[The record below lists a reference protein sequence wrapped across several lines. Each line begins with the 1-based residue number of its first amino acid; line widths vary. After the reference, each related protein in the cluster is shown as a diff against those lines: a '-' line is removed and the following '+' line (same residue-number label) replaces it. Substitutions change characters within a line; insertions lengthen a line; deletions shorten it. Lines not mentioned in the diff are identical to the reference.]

1 MGYFATFSSMMFY
14 CAFQGFQVT
23 DTLIVNCHHLLTIIS
38 LQVGNNIWLSKWS
51 DDPLATSSEAVRNK
65 YLSVYGVL
73 GFLQGIFVM
82 LGALSLALSTLNAA
96 SKLHQSMLMRIL
108 RSPMSFFDTT
118 PLGRILSRFS
128 KDIDIVDTMIPMNM
142 RMLLTTGLSV
152 LGTVVAIVFAMP
164 QFLAIILPVAALYYF
179 VQRFYVAAAR
189 QVKRMESIT
198 RQSGAL
204 SLVQICINTVL

>member
-1 MGYFATFSSMMFY
+1 
-14 CAFQGFQVT
+14 
-23 DTLIVNCHHLLTIIS
+23 
-38 LQVGNNIWLSKWS
+38 
-51 DDPLATSSEAVRNK
+51 
-65 YLSVYGVL
+65 
-73 GFLQGIFVM
+73 M

-164 QFLAIILPVAALYYF
+164 QFVAIILPVAGLYYA
-179 VQRFYVAAAR
+179 VQRFYVATAR

-198 RQSGAL
+198 RYRVEL
-204 SLVQICINTVL
+204 SHWSRSTEILRSHWFRSSCC

>member
-73 GFLQGIFVM
+73 GFLQVRTKI
-82 LGALSLALSTLNAA
+82 
-96 SKLHQSMLMRIL
+96 
-108 RSPMSFFDTT
+108 
-118 PLGRILSRFS
+118 FS
-128 KDIDIVDTMIPMNM
+128 K
-142 RMLLTTGLSV
+142 
-152 LGTVVAIVFAMP
+152 
-164 QFLAIILPVAALYYF
+164 IIF
-179 VQRFYVAAAR
+179 
-189 QVKRMESIT
+189 
-198 RQSGAL
+198 
-204 SLVQICINTVL
+204 